1 MTRSAT
7 ALLTLL
13 ALLAALLSIM
23 TWAARRTHN
32 AADFAIANRR
42 LGPWLVTLSYAA
54 TGVNAWMLMTVAAA
68 AFLWG
73 VSAAW
78 IWAAVVFGCV
88 VNMWFVAPRLRAAS
102 IGSGGVTVIHLL
114 SADAGDR
121 LQPLVV
127 RSAVLIMMVT
137 LLLQIA
143 AILHFA
149 GAMLADVGLSTTN
162 VLLLSLTVLTATVFA
177 GGLRAASV
185 IDTIQSVVLIAV
197 ALFLPLPALI
207 ATGGLTELRMAFMTI
222 GPEATDWFGGKNGV
236 AAIAFAAGVVGLG
249 LAMCGQPHALARFM
263 AAKDEATLRI
273 ARWVAPVWIAIL
285 LAAVVFCGWCARVL
299 YSGLENPEQ
308 SLAVIASRLLPP
320 WLATLIVV
328 GLAAAVI
335 SAIASQLLVLAS
347 GFAIDLKRPTT
358 PPVAAVA
365 ARHAAGHC
373 SPRMPRAAL
382 CAERASS
389 STRCSR
395 SPRSARRSVRCCWSA
410 SAANAFVRARRS
422 ARCGQVSSCRWCS
435 TCCPIRRAISSSACC
450 RSSPRS
456 ASRSPAASVGVIR
469 IAPIARRRRCT
480 TGCRSEEEGKEVG
493 RRSRQR
499 AKRATAAG
507 DSQSV
512 PEIDSRSGAAHSARQ
527 GLHLRQRRRS
537 RGIAAACAARGHGAA
552 ADAGGARVALVSR
565 HQCGR
570 SHFLSGRQRRVRA
583 AAT

>member
-23 TWAARRTHN
+23 AWAARRTHN

-78 IWAAVVFGCV
+78 IWAAVLFGCV

-137 LLLQIA
+137 LLMQIA

-149 GAMLADVGLSTTN
+149 GAMLADVGLSTIN

-177 GGLRAASV
+177 GGLRAASM
-185 IDTIQSVVLIAV
+185 IDAIQSVVLIAV

-207 ATGGLTELRMAFMTI
+207 ATGGLSELRMAFMTI

-263 AAKDEATLRI
+263 AAKDETALRI

-358 PPVAAVA
+358 PLSLPWLRGMLLVTAVLSCLVLLYA
-365 ARHAAGHC
+365 PSGIVEHAMFAFTALGASLGPLLLVRLSGKRIRPGSTLGAMWAGFVLSLVFHLLPD
-373 SPRMPRAAL
+373 SPGDFLERVLPFIAAL
-382 CAERASS
+382 
-389 STRCSR
+389 
-395 SPRSARRSVRCCWSA
+395 
-410 SAANAFVRARRS
+410 
-422 ARCGQVSSCRWCS
+422 G
-435 TCCPIRRAISSSACC
+435 
-450 RSSPRS
+450 
-456 ASRSPAASVGVIR
+456 
-469 IAPIARRRRCT
+469 IALTGGERRRNPDRAD
-480 TGCRSEEEGKEVG
+480 RSQETMHD
-493 RRSRQR
+493 R
-499 AKRATAAG
+499 
-507 DSQSV
+507 V
-512 PEIDSRSGAAHSARQ
+512 PI
-527 GLHLRQRRRS
+527 
-537 RGIAAACAARGHGAA
+537 
-552 ADAGGARVALVSR
+552 
-565 HQCGR
+565 
-570 SHFLSGRQRRVRA
+570 
-583 AAT
+583 

>member
-1 MTRSAT
+1 
-7 ALLTLL
+7 
-13 ALLAALLSIM
+13 LSIM

-88 VNMWFVAPRLRAAS
+88 VNMWFVAPRLRAAA

-149 GAMLADVGLSTTN
+149 GVMLADVGLSTTN
-162 VLLLSLTVLTATVFA
+162 VLLLSLSVLTATVFA
-177 GGLRAASV
+177 GGLRAASM

-236 AAIAFAAGVVGLG
+236 AAVAFAAGVVGLG
-249 LAMCGQPHALARFM
+249 LAMCGQPHALARFI
-263 AAKDEATLRI
+263 AAKDETTLRI
-273 ARWVAPVWIAIL
+273 ARWVAPLWIAIL

-358 PPVAAVA
+358 ALSLPWLRGMLLVTAVLA
-365 ARHAAGHC
+365 CLVLLYAPSGIVEHAMFAFTALGASLGPLLLVRLSGKRIRPGSTLGAMWAGFVLSLVFHLLPD
-373 SPRMPRAAL
+373 SPGDFLERVLPFIAAL
-382 CAERASS
+382 
-389 STRCSR
+389 
-395 SPRSARRSVRCCWSA
+395 
-410 SAANAFVRARRS
+410 
-422 ARCGQVSSCRWCS
+422 G
-435 TCCPIRRAISSSACC
+435 
-450 RSSPRS
+450 
-456 ASRSPAASVGVIR
+456 
-469 IAPIARRRRCT
+469 IALTGGERRRNPDRAD
-480 TGCRSEEEGKEVG
+480 RSQETMHD
-493 RRSRQR
+493 R
-499 AKRATAAG
+499 
-507 DSQSV
+507 V
-512 PEIDSRSGAAHSARQ
+512 PI
-527 GLHLRQRRRS
+527 
-537 RGIAAACAARGHGAA
+537 
-552 ADAGGARVALVSR
+552 
-565 HQCGR
+565 
-570 SHFLSGRQRRVRA
+570 
-583 AAT
+583 